1 MAKKVFMILTLYSV
15 VLFSQQPKTYSIQ
28 TIAFYNLEN
37 LFDIYN
43 DPNTFDDDRT
53 PLGKDHW
60 TDGVY
65 RQKLKNMAYA
75 ISKIGNE
82 LTGNTPV
89 IIGVSEVEN
98 RKVLEDLV
106 KEPALA
112 KTGYG
117 IVHFDSPD
125 RRGIDVALLYQK
137 TLFRIKNAK
146 AYELFLYNEES
157 GKRIYTRDQLV
168 VSGYLDS
175 DLIHVIVN
183 HWPSR
188 RGGEARS
195 RHKREKA
202 ARLNKKIMD
211 SLFAIDPYSKI
222 ISMGDFNDTP
232 FDTSIKKILN
242 AKFHRSSVLL
252 KGLYNPMMK
261 MSKKGVGSHAWKDRW
276 SIFDQILISKA
287 FLNSDYTSY
296 KYFKAGI
303 FNEDFLSTQKGRYKG
318 YPFRSMSNS
327 VFTGGY
333 SDHFPVY
340 MYIIKQRK

>member
-1 MAKKVFMILTLYSV
+1 MILTLYSV
-15 VLFSQQPKTYSIQ
+15 VLFSQQPKMYNIQ

-37 LFDIYN
+37 LFDIYD

-168 VSGYLDS
+168 V
-175 DLIHVIVN
+175 
-183 HWPSR
+183 
-188 RGGEARS
+188 GEARS
-195 RHKREKA
+195 RYKREKA

-242 AKFHRSSVLL
+242 AKFHKSSVLL

-261 MSKKGVGSHAWKDRW
+261 MSKKGVGSQVFLMR
-276 SIFDQILISKA
+276 IF
-287 FLNSDYTSY
+287 
-296 KYFKAGI
+296 
-303 FNEDFLSTQKGRYKG
+303 
-318 YPFRSMSNS
+318 
-327 VFTGGY
+327 
-333 SDHFPVY
+333 
-340 MYIIKQRK
+340 